1 MTSQPQTWRAER
13 WSARPSC
20 TPSEWTTRMSISDDN
35 RPRATIR
42 RRVRHLPWT
51 PCALDLLS
59 DDERA
64 DLLAALAE
72 GRVEVT
78 VEESQ

>member
-1 MTSQPQTWRAER
+1 
-13 WSARPSC
+13 
-20 TPSEWTTRMSISDDN
+20 MSISDDN
-35 RPRATIR
+35 RPRASIR
-42 RRVRHLPWT
+42 RRVRHLPWA
-51 PCALDLLS
+51 PYALDLLS